1 MNEPA
6 PLHVEIAGA
15 PGGGRAF
22 WLTASDGMRLRAAL
36 WPGGGRGTVAILP
49 GRTEYIEKYGRIIGK
64 LVDRG
69 LSVAILDWR
78 GQGLSD
84 RHPANP
90 NLGHVED
97 FRHYQ
102 RDVAAL
108 LELITQEDLPAP
120 LYMLAHS
127 MGGCIGLRT
136 LLEQAQF
143 SGAILS
149 APMWHLQMRAA
160 TRELTS
166 KMTRL
171 ANLVGLGGRLTP
183 GTNARPTPLAV
194 QFEGNALTGHRET
207 FDWMV
212 RQINAVPDLSLG
224 GPSMQWTYAAL
235 EEMARLYVA
244 PVPGIPVTVFLGTR
258 ESVVSHSVIRSQV
271 AKMAGGELVIC
282 DGAHHEVL
290 MEGPEV
296 QKTVW
301 AAIDAF
307 LERVP
312 ALRTPHSLTASR

>member
-1 MNEPA
+1 M
-6 PLHVEIAGA
+6 
-15 PGGGRAF
+15 
-22 WLTASDGMRLRAAL
+22 
-36 WPGGGRGTVAILP
+36 AILP
-49 GRTEYIEKYGRIIGK
+49 GRTEYIEKYGRIIGR
-64 LVDRG
+64 LMERD

-78 GQGLSD
+78 GQGLSE
-84 RHPANP
+84 RYPGNP

-102 RDVAAL
+102 RDVSAL
-108 LELITQEDLPAP
+108 LDLIADEQMPGP

-136 LLEQAQF
+136 LLEQAHF

-149 APMWHLQMRAA
+149 APMWHLQMRTA

-194 QFEGNALTGHRET
+194 QFEGNSLTSHRET

-212 RQINAVPDLSLG
+212 GQINAVPHLSLG

-244 PVPGIPVTVFLGTR
+244 PLPGIPVTVFLGTD
-258 ESVVSHSVIRSQV
+258 ESVVSKSVIRSQV
-271 AKMAGGELVIC
+271 AKMAAGELVIC
-282 DGAHHEVL
+282 EGAQHEVL
-290 MEGPEV
+290 MEGPAV
-296 QKTVW
+296 QQTVW
-301 AAIDAF
+301 KSIDGF

-312 ALRTPHSLTASR
+312 AQRTAASISASR